1 MIKQA
6 LFSLAVFCALAGRAA
21 VIEGVVL
28 ESASGRPLA
37 RVRVALVA
45 AAAGATA
52 PAPQYTDRGGRFSFP
67 GLAPGSY
74 LLTAERRGFAMA
86 VYGQKR
92 WDLPG
97 SPIVVEQDSRY
108 VAELR
113 LNRLGAITGLVVDEN
128 GVGLPDIA
136 VYAYRDSR
144 PLRLEGQA
152 VTDDRGA
159 FRIAGLK
166 PGRFRL
172 RTGSKQLEDDTGLLP
187 TYLGDST
194 RPDGAAA
201 LEVGLDEEITGV
213 VIRPC
218 PGKLIKLR
226 GRVGFQGVQAV
237 TLYGD
242 VGRKI
247 AAVDS
252 DGRFSFDELVP
263 GPVELMAES
272 SAGWAGYSRLWL
284 AGEMDDEVVLEG
296 APLPSI
302 SLACVS
308 TDGEKMG
315 KDSAVLRLSRTIP
328 AEEPRFVQLA
338 CGETASLG
346 AGLWEITAAAAPGWK
361 VSEFRLNERP
371 LNLTTFEALPGQK
384 FTLTL
389 VQSREGQ

>member
-1 MIKQA
+1 VIKQA
-6 LFSLAVFCALAGRAA
+6 VISLAVFCALAGRAA

-28 ESASGRPLA
+28 ESESGRPLA
-37 RVRVALVA
+37 RARVALA
-45 AAAGATA
+45 AATTGATA
-52 PAPQYTDRGGRFSFP
+52 PAPQYTDRGGRFSFG
-67 GLAPGSY
+67 GLAPGAY
-74 LLTAERRGFAMA
+74 LLTAERRGFALTS
-86 VYGQKR
+86 YGQKR
-92 WDLPG
+92 WDQPG
-97 SPIVVEQDSRY
+97 SPIVLEKDSRY
-108 VAELR
+108 VVELR
-113 LNRLGAITGLVVDEN
+113 LSRLGAIAGLVVDEN

-172 RTGSKQLEDDTGLLP
+172 RTGSKQLEDGTALLP

-194 RPDGAAA
+194 RPDGSAAVD
-201 LEVGLDEEITGV
+201 VGLDEETTGV
-213 VIRPC
+213 IIRPL

-242 VGRKI
+242 AGRKI
-247 AAVDS
+247 ATVDNE
-252 DGRFSFDELVP
+252 GRFAFDELVP
-263 GPVELMAES
+263 GAVELMAES
-272 SAGWAGYSRLWL
+272 STGWVAYSRLWL
-284 AGEMDDEVVLEG
+284 AGEMDGEVVLDG
-296 APLPSI
+296 APFPSI
-302 SLACVS
+302 TLACVNP
-308 TDGEKMG
+308 DGEKLG
-315 KDSAVLRLSRTIP
+315 KDSAVLRLSRTVP

-346 AGLWEITAAAAPGWK
+346 AGTWEISVASAPGWT
-361 VSEFRLNERP
+361 VSEFRLNGRTVS
-371 LNLTTFEALPGQK
+371 LDTLEALPGQK
-384 FTLTL
+384 FALTL